1 MIERE
6 GYPLIF
12 MIEQADLQYYYDKK
26 NKCYVVEEL
35 ESHQCGQ
42 GKKLVEA
49 FIKAIGT
56 GQLIKFQAIIEPETR
71 RTLIKQG
78 ILQYV
83 ERVGK
88 KMIFRNESLYKSLKI
103 TRMLLGGGANIEE
116 MTIEPFSK
124 NLNTNPEESE
134 TIGDLHRVTI
144 NVFVKT

>member
-35 ESHQCGQ
+35 ESHKCGQ

-71 RTLIKQG
+71 KTLAEQG
-78 ILQYV
+78 VLQYV
-83 ERVGK
+83 EKMDK
-88 KMIFRNESLYKSLKI
+88 KMIFKNESLFKSLKI

-116 MTIEPFSK
+116 MTLEPFPR
-124 NLNTNPEESE
+124 NFNINPEENK
-134 TIGDLHRVTI
+134 TIGDPHRVII